1 MAALIDAIDVKRKMY
16 FEFENAPY
24 VCLESEVSTPS
35 ARGAQTLVRLK
46 MRNLLTRAVFDK
58 AFKASDKFREPDLE
72 DVDASYLYTDGDGS
86 HFMDQESFETVTLSR
101 EMMGDALDFLLEGA
115 IIQLQKYNGNP
126 IGLTLPTHVDLEVTY
141 TEPGVKGDTS
151 SGSVTKPATLQT
163 GIEIRVPLFIKQ
175 GEKVKVSTETREF
188 AGRA

>member
-1 MAALIDAIDVKRKMY
+1 MASLIDAIDVKRRTL

-24 VCLESEVSTPS
+24 VCLEAEVNTPS

-46 MRNLLTRAVFDK
+46 MRNLVTRAVFDRT
-58 AFKASDKFREPDLE
+58 FKASDKFKEPDLQ
-72 DVDASYLYTDGDGS
+72 VVPASYLYSDGDGS
-86 HFMDQESFETVTLSR
+86 HFMDQESFETLTLSD
-101 EMMGDALDFLLEGA
+101 EMIGDALDFLIEGSV
-115 IIQLQKYNGNP
+115 IELNKYNGNP
-126 IGLTLPTHVDLEVTY
+126 IGIELPTHVELEVIY

-151 SGSVTKPATLQT
+151 SGTVTKPAKLQT

-175 GEKVKVSTETREF
+175 GEKVRVSTETREF